1 MCASIYVCVLDVL
14 GWRGGNGQT
23 CSKVVTTATE
33 GWVRGLPWRLGRRV
47 RVWVL
52 EGSRSAV
59 VCMCVCVNR
68 KGGGDGGVQSSYI
81 GCVNNEWCCM
91 RSLSLSLPL
100 HRCLSSSSA
109 RTRLFVAATIYEAV
123 AHRLGS
129 GALYFFLEK
138 ST

>member
-129 GALYFFLEK
+129 GALFFFF
-138 ST
+138 